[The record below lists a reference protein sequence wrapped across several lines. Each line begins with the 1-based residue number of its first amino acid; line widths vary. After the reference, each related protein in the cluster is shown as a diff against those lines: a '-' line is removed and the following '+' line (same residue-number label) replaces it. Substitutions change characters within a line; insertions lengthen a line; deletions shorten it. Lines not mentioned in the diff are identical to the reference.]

1 MCEFSHLRLD
11 ANVLERTV
19 MPGMD
24 NLRWNGNVPIGNLS
38 HGNMRPMGY
47 L

>member
-11 ANVLERTV
+11 ANMLERAV
-19 MPGMD
+19 VPGMD
-24 NLRWNGNVPIGNLS
+24 NLRGYDNLSGRNLS